1 MFIGTGESL
10 YLHDFT
16 GRRGVPAVI
25 GLDNPPGGNG
35 KNSPST
41 AFWIG
46 GSKRGDTTSDDDNRG
61 GADGSSS
68 SSELDEPSD
77 SDDPGFRGR

>member
-1 MFIGTGESL
+1 MNIFLGTGESL

-16 GRRGVPAVI
+16 GRRGVPALI
-25 GLDNPPGGNG
+25 GLDSPLDGNG
-35 KNSPST
+35 KNSPHT

-46 GSKRGDTTSDDDNRG
+46 GSKSDDDNRE

-68 SSELDEPSD
+68 SSKLDDPSD
-77 SDDPGFRGR
+77 SDEPGFRDR